1 MNDAEWLQLNINA
14 DDIKSRSDYKQIWAR
29 IPPVKITNLVEN
41 EKCQHRL
48 GDTFVFKNHYD
59 KPNGICSALHH
70 VLQLYVWRA
79 SLGFPSWEPDNP
91 RVYRIHC
98 PAKKGT
104 VWEVERCID
113 NAVTRES

>member
-14 DDIKSRSDYKQIWAR
+14 DDIKFRSDYKQIWAR

-59 KPNGICSALHH
+59 KLNGICSALHH